1 MLSISV
7 KEFLFWKNK
16 QLSKGGDQQSFD
28 VLLDCIGG
36 ISTSD
41 LNMKI
46 LNPKE
51 NLHLK
56 KNLEFLESLWEE
68 QLLKACPIQYL
79 CGITFWRDLKLKV
92 TNKVLIPR
100 PETELIVDIV
110 FNIFKKKSEKLFFA
124 ELGTGS
130 GAISIAL
137 ALAYP
142 FSFGVATDI
151 DQDAL
156 EIATKN
162 YKIFSNQSNLKFFCG
177 NWWSPLESFKGKI
190 DLAIS
195 NPPYIPRDTYEK
207 LPKEV
212 KNFEPKIAL
221 LGGDDG
227 LKHIR
232 EIILKAPL
240 FLKEKGWLILE
251 NHFDQSE
258 KVKKLLIKIIIL
270 NLSINYFFTLLI
282 HSFLLVNLIIYLL

>member
-7 KEFLFWKNK
+7 KEFLFWKKK
-16 QLSKGGDQQSFD
+16 QLSKGGDHQSFAL
-28 VLLDCIGG
+28 LLDCIAG

-41 LNMKI
+41 LNL
-46 LNPKE
+46 LNINPE
-51 NLHLK
+51 GNLYLEKDLDSLELIWEDHLL
-56 KNLEFLESLWEE
+56 NSS
-68 QLLKACPIQYL
+68 PIQYH
-79 CGITFWRDLKLKV
+79 CGITFWRNLKLKV
-92 TNKVLIPR
+92 TDKVLIPR

-110 FNIFKKKSEKLFFA
+110 FNIFGRESQKLFFA

-142 FSFGVATDI
+142 LWDGIASDI

-162 YKIFSNQSNLKFFCG
+162 YINSSKQSNLKFYCG
-177 NWWSPLESFKGKI
+177 HWWTPFESFKGKI

-195 NPPYIPRDTYEK
+195 NPPYIPNDTYEQ

-221 LGGDDG
+221 LGGEDG

-232 EIILKAPL
+232 EIIQKAPL
-240 FLKEKGWLILE
+240 FLREKGWLILE

-258 KVKKLLIKIIIL
+258 KVKNLLIKNKFKSVEIV
-270 NLSINYFFTLLI
+270 NDLSGVGRFTI
-282 HSFLLVNLIIYLL
+282 GRYK

>member
-7 KEFLFWKNK
+7 EEFLIWKKNL
-16 QLSKGGDQQSFD
+16 LSKGGDQQSFAF
-28 VLLDCIGG
+28 LLDCIGG
-36 ISTSD
+36 ISPSD
-41 LNMKI
+41 QNLISINFKG
-46 LNPKE
+46 

-56 KNLEFLESLWEE
+56 KNLVFLESIWDHHL
-68 QLLKACPIQYL
+68 QKSCPIQYL

-110 FNIFKKKSEKLFFA
+110 FNIFRKKSEKLFFA

-142 FSFGVATDI
+142 FSEGVATDI

-162 YKIFSNQSNLKFFCG
+162 YINSSKQSNLKFYCG
-177 NWWSPLESFKGKI
+177 NWWSPLESFKGKL

-195 NPPYIPRDTYEK
+195 NPPYIPKDTYEK

-212 KNFEPKIAL
+212 KNFEPKVAL
-221 LGGDDG
+221 LGGEDG

-232 EIILKAPL
+232 EIIQKAPL

-251 NHFDQSE
+251 NHFDQGE
-258 KVKKLLIKIIIL
+258 KVKQLLIKNKFTSIEIVKD
-270 NLSINYFFTLLI
+270 LSGIGRFTI
-282 HSFLLVNLIIYLL
+282 GRYK

>member
-7 KEFLFWKNK
+7 EEFLFWKKK
-16 QLSKGGDQQSFD
+16 QLSKGGDQQSFA

-41 LNMKI
+41 LNLI
-46 LNPKE
+46 SINPE
-51 NLHLK
+51 GNLYLK
-56 KNLEFLESLWEE
+56 QNLEFLESIWNEH
-68 QLLKACPIQYL
+68 LLKSCPIQYL

-110 FNIFKKKSEKLFFA
+110 FNIFREKSEKFFFA

-137 ALAYP
+137 GLAYP
-142 FSFGVATDI
+142 FSEGVATDI
-151 DQDAL
+151 NQDAL

-162 YKIFSNQSNLKFFCG
+162 SINSSLQSNLKFYCG
-177 NWWSPLESFKGKI
+177 NWWSPLESFKGKL

-195 NPPYIPRDTYEK
+195 NPPYIPEDTYEK

-212 KNFEPKIAL
+212 KNFEPKLAL
-221 LGGDDG
+221 LGGEDG

-232 EIILKAPL
+232 EIIQKAPF
-240 FLKEKGWLILE
+240 FLKEKSWLILE
-251 NHFDQSE
+251 NHFDQGE
-258 KVKKLLIKIIIL
+258 KVKQLLIK
-270 NLSINYFFTLLI
+270 NKFTSIEIVKDFSGIGRFTI
-282 HSFLLVNLIIYLL
+282 GRYK

>member
-1 MLSISV
+1 MPSV
-7 KEFLFWKNK
+7 SFEEFLIWKKK
-16 QLSKGGDQQSFD
+16 QLSKGGDQQSFA

-36 ISTSD
+36 LSASD
-41 LNMKI
+41 LNLMSINLEGK
-46 LNPKE
+46 
-51 NLHLK
+51 LHLK
-56 KNLEFLESLWEE
+56 KKLEFLESVWHDH
-68 QLLKACPIQYL
+68 LLNSCPIQYL

-92 TNKVLIPR
+92 TKKVLIPR

-110 FNIFKKKSEKLFFA
+110 FNIFRRKSEKLFFA

-142 FSFGVATDI
+142 SSDGVATDI

-162 YKIFSNQSNLKFFCG
+162 FINSSKQSNLKFYCG
-177 NWWSPLESFKGKI
+177 NWWSPLESFKGKL

-195 NPPYIPRDTYEK
+195 NPPYIPQDTYEK

-212 KNFEPKIAL
+212 KNFEPKVAL
-221 LGGDDG
+221 LGGEDG
-227 LKHIR
+227 LEHIR
-232 EIILKAPL
+232 KIIQKAPL

-251 NHFDQSE
+251 NHFDQGE
-258 KVKKLLIKIIIL
+258 KVKQLLLKNQFTSIEIVKD
-270 NLSINYFFTLLI
+270 LSGIGRFTI
-282 HSFLLVNLIIYLL
+282 GRYK

>member
-1 MLSISV
+1 MLCISV
-7 KEFLFWKNK
+7 EELLFWKKK
-16 QLSKGGDQQSFD
+16 QLSKGGDQQSFE

-56 KNLEFLESLWEE
+56 KNLKFLESVWEDH
-68 QLLKACPIQYL
+68 LLKSCPIQYL
-79 CGITFWRDLKLKV
+79 CGITYWRDLKLKV

-110 FNIFKKKSEKLFFA
+110 FNKFKKKSEKLFFA

-142 FSFGVATDI
+142 FSDGLATDI

-162 YKIFSNQSNLKFFCG
+162 YINSSKQSNLKFYCG
-177 NWWSPLESFKGKI
+177 NWWSPLESFKGKL
-190 DLAIS
+190 DLVIS
-195 NPPYIPRDTYEK
+195 NPPYIPRDIYEK

-212 KNFEPKIAL
+212 KNFEPKVAL
-221 LGGDDG
+221 LGGEDG

-232 EIILKAPL
+232 EIIQKAPL
-240 FLKEKGWLILE
+240 FLKEKGWIILE
-251 NHFDQSE
+251 NHFDQGE
-258 KVKKLLIKIIIL
+258 KVKQLLIKNKFTSIEIVKD
-270 NLSINYFFTLLI
+270 LSGIGRFTI
-282 HSFLLVNLIIYLL
+282 GRYK

>member
-1 MLSISV
+1 MPSISV
-7 KEFLFWKNK
+7 KEFLFWKK
-16 QLSKGGDQQSFD
+16 IQLSKGGDDQSFAL
-28 VLLDCIGG
+28 LLDSVGG

-41 LNMKI
+41 LNLSKI
-46 LNPKE
+46 NSGDNFYLRKD
-51 NLHLK
+51 LD
-56 KNLEFLESLWEE
+56 FLESIWKDH
-68 QLLKACPIQYL
+68 LLNSTPIQYL
-79 CGITFWRDLKLKV
+79 CGTTFWRDLKLKV

-110 FNIFKKKSEKLFFA
+110 FNIFRKKSEKLLFA

-137 ALAYP
+137 SLAYP
-142 FSFGVATDI
+142 LSEGVATDI

-162 YKIFSNQSNLKFFCG
+162 YINSSKQSNLKFCCG
-177 NWWSPLESFKGKI
+177 NWCSPLESYKGKI

-195 NPPYIPRDTYEK
+195 NPPYIPRDTYEN

-212 KNFEPKIAL
+212 KNFEPKVAL
-221 LGGDDG
+221 LGGEDG

-232 EIILKAPL
+232 EIIQKAPL
-240 FLKEKGWLILE
+240 FLKENGWLILE

-258 KVKKLLIKIIIL
+258 KVKQLFIKSKFS
-270 NLSINYFFTLLI
+270 SIEIVKDFSGIGRFTI
-282 HSFLLVNLIIYLL
+282 GRYK

>member
-7 KEFLFWKNK
+7 EEFLFWKKK
-16 QLSKGGDQQSFD
+16 QLSKGGDQQSFA

-36 ISTSD
+36 ISNSD
-41 LNMKI
+41 LNLI
-46 LNPKE
+46 SLNPE
-51 NLHLK
+51 GNLHLK
-56 KNLEFLESLWEE
+56 KNLEFLESIWNEH
-68 QLLKACPIQYL
+68 LLKSCPIQYL

-110 FNIFKKKSEKLFFA
+110 FNIFRKKSEKLFFA

-142 FSFGVATDI
+142 LWDGIATDI
-151 DQDAL
+151 DENVL
-156 EIATKN
+156 EIATEN
-162 YKIFSNQSNLKFFCG
+162 YVKYSKKSNLRFYCG
-177 NWWSPLESFKGKI
+177 NWWSPLETFKGKF

-195 NPPYIPRDTYEK
+195 NPPYIPKDTYEK

-221 LGGDDG
+221 LGGEDG
-227 LKHIR
+227 LEHMR
-232 EIILKAPL
+232 EIIQKAPF
-240 FLKEKGWLILE
+240 FLKEKGWIILE
-251 NHFDQSE
+251 NHFDQGE
-258 KVKKLLIKIIIL
+258 RVKQLLLKNKFTSIEIV
-270 NLSINYFFTLLI
+270 NDLSGIGRFTI
-282 HSFLLVNLIIYLL
+282 GRYK

>member
-1 MLSISV
+1 MLCISV
-7 KEFLFWKNK
+7 EEFLFWKKK
-16 QLSKGGDQQSFD
+16 QLSKGGDQQSFA

-36 ISTSD
+36 LSASD
-41 LNMKI
+41 LNLMSINLEGK
-46 LNPKE
+46 
-51 NLHLK
+51 LHLK
-56 KNLEFLESLWEE
+56 KKLEFLESVWHDH
-68 QLLKACPIQYL
+68 LLNSCPIQYL

-110 FNIFKKKSEKLFFA
+110 FNIFRKKSEKLFFA

-142 FSFGVATDI
+142 FSDGVATDI
-151 DQDAL
+151 NHDAL

-162 YKIFSNQSNLKFFCG
+162 YKNSSEQSNLKFYCG
-177 NWWSPLESFKGKI
+177 NWWSPLESFKGKL

-195 NPPYIPRDTYEK
+195 NPPYIPKDTYEK

-212 KNFEPKIAL
+212 KRFEPKHAL
-221 LGGDDG
+221 LGGEDG

-232 EIILKAPL
+232 EIIYKAPL
-240 FLKEKGWLILE
+240 FLKEKGWIILE
-251 NHFDQSE
+251 NHFDQGE
-258 KVKKLLIKIIIL
+258 KVKQLLIKNKFTSIEIVKD
-270 NLSINYFFTLLI
+270 LSGIGRFTI
-282 HSFLLVNLIIYLL
+282 GRYK

>member
-7 KEFLFWKNK
+7 KELLSWKKK
-16 QLSKGGDQQSFD
+16 QLSKGGDDQSFAL
-28 VLLDCIGG
+28 LLDSVGG
-36 ISTSD
+36 ISNTD
-41 LNMKI
+41 I
-46 LNPKE
+46 
-51 NLHLK
+51 NLLIINSKNNLYLK
-56 KNLEFLESLWEE
+56 KSLTFLESIWDEH
-68 QLLKACPIQYL
+68 LLSSSPIQYL
-79 CGITFWRDLKLKV
+79 CGKTFWRDLKLTV

-110 FNIFKKKSEKLFFA
+110 FKIFGKKSQKLFFA

-142 FSFGVATDI
+142 LWDGIATDI

-162 YKIFSNQSNLKFFCG
+162 YLNSSKQSNLKFYCG
-177 NWWSPLESFKGKI
+177 HWWTPFERFKGKL
-190 DLAIS
+190 DLVIS
-195 NPPYIPRDTYEK
+195 NPPYIPNDTYEK
-207 LPKEV
+207 LTKEV

-221 LGGDDG
+221 IGGEDG

-232 EIILKAPL
+232 EIIQKAPL

-251 NHFDQSE
+251 NHFDQGE
-258 KVKKLLIKIIIL
+258 KVKQLLIKNKFKLVEIV
-270 NLSINYFFTLLI
+270 NDLSGVGRFTI
-282 HSFLLVNLIIYLL
+282 GRYK

>member
-7 KEFLFWKNK
+7 KEFLFWKKK
-16 QLSKGGDQQSFD
+16 QLFKGGDDESFA

-36 ISTSD
+36 LSTED
-41 LNMKI
+41 INLLKI
-46 LNPKE
+46 NPRG
-51 NLHLK
+51 NLYLK
-56 KNLEFLESLWEE
+56 KNLDYLESIWEDH
-68 QLLKACPIQYL
+68 LLSFEPIQYL

-100 PETELIVDIV
+100 PETELIVDLV
-110 FNIFKKKSEKLFFA
+110 FKIFGKKSQKLLFA

-142 FSFGVATDI
+142 SWEGIATDI

-156 EIATKN
+156 EIAKLNFINT
-162 YKIFSNQSNLKFFCG
+162 SNHSNLKFFCG
-177 NWWSPLESFKGKI
+177 HWWTPFESYKGKL

-195 NPPYIPRDTYEK
+195 NPPYIPKDIYEK

-221 LGGDDG
+221 LGGEDG
-227 LKHIR
+227 LQHIH
-232 EIILKAPL
+232 EIIQKAPSY
-240 FLKEKGWLILE
+240 LKEKGWLIIE
-251 NHFDQSE
+251 NHFDQGE
-258 KVKKLLIKIIIL
+258 KVKQIFIKNKFKSVEIV
-270 NLSINYFFTLLI
+270 NDLSGVGRFTI
-282 HSFLLVNLIIYLL
+282 GRYK

>member
-1 MLSISV
+1 MLIISV
-7 KEFLFWKNK
+7 EEFLFWKKK
-16 QLSKGGDQQSFD
+16 QLSKGGDHQSLA

-36 ISTSD
+36 ISTRD
-41 LNMKI
+41 LNMMS
-46 LNPKE
+46 LNPE
-51 NLHLK
+51 GNLYLN
-56 KNLEFLESLWEE
+56 KNLDFLESIWNEH
-68 QLLKACPIQYL
+68 LLKSCPIQYL

-110 FNIFKKKSEKLFFA
+110 LNIFRKKSEKLFFA

-142 FSFGVATDI
+142 FSEGVATDI
-151 DQDAL
+151 DKDAL

-162 YKIFSNQSNLKFFCG
+162 YVNSSRQSNLKFYCG
-177 NWWSPLESFKGKI
+177 NWWSPLESFKEKL

-195 NPPYIPRDTYEK
+195 NPPYIPKETYKK

-212 KNFEPKIAL
+212 KNFEPEIAL
-221 LGGDDG
+221 LGGEDG

-232 EIILKAPL
+232 EIIQKAPL

-251 NHFDQSE
+251 NHFDQGE
-258 KVKKLLIKIIIL
+258 KVKQLLIKSKFKSVEIVKD
-270 NLSINYFFTLLI
+270 LSGVGRFTI
-282 HSFLLVNLIIYLL
+282 GRYK

>member
-7 KEFLFWKNK
+7 EEFLFWKKK
-16 QLSKGGDQQSFD
+16 QLSKGGDQPSFA

-36 ISTSD
+36 ISSSD
-41 LNMKI
+41 LNLKSI
-46 LNPKE
+46 NPKE
-51 NLHLK
+51 DIHLK
-56 KNLEFLESLWEE
+56 KNLEFLESVWDDH
-68 QLLKACPIQYL
+68 LLKSCPIQYL
-79 CGITFWRDLKLKV
+79 CGITYWRDLKLKV

-110 FNIFKKKSEKLFFA
+110 FNLFRRKSEKLFFA

-142 FSFGVATDI
+142 LWDGIATDI

-162 YKIFSNQSNLKFFCG
+162 YTNSSKQSNLKFCCG
-177 NWWSPLESFKGKI
+177 NWWSPLESFQGKL

-212 KNFEPKIAL
+212 KNFEPKVAL
-221 LGGDDG
+221 LGGEDG

-232 EIILKAPL
+232 EIIQKAPL

-251 NHFDQSE
+251 NHFDQGE
-258 KVKKLLIKIIIL
+258 KVKQLFIKNKFTSIEIVKD
-270 NLSINYFFTLLI
+270 LSGIGRFTI
-282 HSFLLVNLIIYLL
+282 GRYK

>member
-7 KEFLFWKNK
+7 KEFLFWKK
-16 QLSKGGDQQSFD
+16 TQLSKGGDHQSLAL
-28 VLLDCIGG
+28 LLDSVGG
-36 ISTSD
+36 ISKSD
-41 LNMKI
+41 LNS
-46 LNPKE
+46 LNIKPE
-51 NLHLK
+51 GNLYLK
-56 KNLEFLESLWEE
+56 KNLDYLESIWEDH
-68 QLLKACPIQYL
+68 LLKSCPIQYL
-79 CGITFWRDLKLKV
+79 CGIAFWRDLKLEV
-92 TNKVLIPR
+92 TDKVLIPR

-110 FNIFKKKSEKLFFA
+110 RKIFRQNSQKLFFA

-142 FSFGVATDI
+142 FSEGVATDI

-162 YKIFSNQSNLKFFCG
+162 YINSSKQSNLKFYCG
-177 NWWSPLESFKGKI
+177 NWWSPLENFKGKL

-195 NPPYIPRDTYEK
+195 NPPYIPKDTYEK

-212 KNFEPKIAL
+212 KNFEPKVAL

-232 EIILKAPL
+232 EIIQKAPI

-251 NHFDQSE
+251 NHFDQGE
-258 KVKKLLIKIIIL
+258 KVKQLFIK
-270 NLSINYFFTLLI
+270 NKFTSIEIVNDFSGIGRFTI
-282 HSFLLVNLIIYLL
+282 GRYK